1 MELKPIE
8 SLEPWR
14 SLGLEASINVGCLI
28 VDDWE
33 EEVGDNKAHVLVV
46 SGGTL
51 KNGHELWLQISVDP
65 GQWVLLEESAEHILG
80 IVGGLGIA
88 LEVSSHVEV
97 ATEGACLSDQVSNCT
112 RYESRI
118 GETVVDGE
126 QELGGS
132 AILELVHEL
141 NTHVLKGVGH
151 VLSVS
156 EVNGIEEGNNLRCSA
171 FAW

>member
-1 MELKPIE
+1 
-8 SLEPWR
+8 
-14 SLGLEASINVGCLI
+14 
-28 VDDWE
+28 
-33 EEVGDNKAHVLVV
+33 
-46 SGGTL
+46 
-51 KNGHELWLQISVDP
+51 
-65 GQWVLLEESAEHILG
+65 VLLEESAEHILG

-171 FAW
+171 FA